1 MKIRIGV
8 LTSGAVVLLLLT
20 ARLAWPQATQ
30 VHPPIVDMHL
40 HAHTLSMYGTPP
52 PTICTNDQE
61 VSYPAVDPRDS
72 RPLKYEQLKS
82 CRVRQSAPSTDAE
95 LQRATLEILQRYN
108 IRAVTTGPLEQVT
121 KWRAAAPDR
130 IIPALPFDD
139 YVDSAGG
146 ILGAPGYGR
155 GPGAFRRL
163 FQEGRFALFAEIST
177 QYNGLSPADE
187 SLEPYF
193 ALAEELDI
201 PVGIHMGEGPPG
213 AAYFSSPKYRARLT
227 SPFLLEEV
235 LVRHPRLRVYVM
247 HYGSPL
253 VDEMMSMLYSHP
265 QLYVDVAGNDWTL
278 PRKEFHSHLRR
289 LVEGGF
295 GKRILFGS
303 DAMIWPRTIE
313 VAIQSIES
321 ADFLTAE
328 QKRDIFYN
336 NAARFLRLEQAE
348 AARHFGNQN

>member
-1 MKIRIGV
+1 MITRIGV
-8 LTSGAVVLLLLT
+8 LVSCSFILLLLS
-20 ARLAWPQATQ
+20 ACLAWPQP
-30 VHPPIVDMHL
+30 VHGRQPIIDMHL

-61 VSYPAVDPRDS
+61 IFYPPVDPRE
-72 RPLKYEQLKS
+72 PGPMVYERVKS
-82 CRVRQSAPSTDAE
+82 CPARLSAPSTDEE
-95 LQRATLEILQRYN
+95 LLRTMLDMLQRYN
-108 IRAVTTGPLEQVT
+108 VRAVATGPLEQVT

-130 IIPALPFDD
+130 IIPAVPFDD
-139 YVDSAGG
+139 YRDAAGG
-146 ILGAPGYGR
+146 VLGAPGYGR
-155 GPGAFRRL
+155 GPEVFRRL
-163 FQEGRFALFAEIST
+163 FREGRFTVFAEISA

-193 ALAEELDI
+193 ALAEELDV

-213 AAYFSSPKYRARLT
+213 AAYLSSPKYRARLT

-253 VDEMMSMLYSHP
+253 VDEMMSMLHSHP
-265 QLYVDVAGNDWTL
+265 QLYVDVACNDWSL
-278 PRKEFHSHLRR
+278 PRKEFHGHLRR
-289 LVEGGF
+289 LMEGGF

-303 DAMIWPRTIE
+303 DAMVWPRTIE

-321 ADFLTAE
+321 AEFLTAE

-336 NAARFLRLEQAE
+336 NAVRFLRLKHEE
-348 AARHFGNQN
+348 VTKHPGNQN